1 MGSVIDWL
9 GEIPWNHLIDIS
21 VMWFISYQVYM
32 RFRGT
37 QAMRLLI
44 RVFIVWLAYLTAQVA
59 GLTLTSFLLWA
70 LWIAVLIFFLITFQA
85 EIQRILM
92 RINPMRPLGAI
103 LRQARSVR
111 LPDETLS
118 TVSET
123 AFSLASKN
131 TGAIIIWERRD
142 PIEPLMRSAGEVIDA
157 EVRPAL
163 LETLFVVGAPYH
175 DGALY
180 IKEEKIYR
188 AGCVLP
194 LSENPELAAHYGTRH
209 RAAAGLTER
218 SDALALV
225 VSEERGEVST
235 SEHGEIADT
244 ESPEALTA
252 WLTERLRGAEDSP
265 QTSLQLA
272 QEVVRHN
279 WRIKLAALAGV
290 ILLWAVAIKQKES
303 PRNIFAT
310 LGPGVE
316 QGFTVPVDY
325 YNLPKGLQLAPERTK
340 RVHIRIKGEADLMN
354 FIDAGRLR
362 IRINLRGAGAGPAEH
377 TISTRDIDLPSR
389 IHLVGAEPS
398 GIRLRL
404 EKTTKTAGA
413 NPPGG
418 KP

>member
-1 MGSVIDWL
+1 MGSVIGWL
-9 GEIPWNHLIDIS
+9 GEIPWNHLIDIF

-37 QAMRLLI
+37 QAMRLLV
-44 RVFIVWLAYLTAQVA
+44 RVFFVWLAYLTAQAA

-92 RINPMRPLGAI
+92 RINPMRPLGVI
-103 LRQARSVR
+103 LRQARRVR

-118 TVSET
+118 AVSET
-123 AFSLASKN
+123 AFSLASKK

-163 LETLFVVGAPYH
+163 LETLFFAGAPYH

-180 IKEEKIYR
+180 IQEERIYR

-194 LSENPELAAHYGTRH
+194 LSENPDLAAHYGTRH

-235 SEHGEIADT
+235 VERGEIAAVG
-244 ESPEALTA
+244 SPEALTA
-252 WLTERLRGAEDSP
+252 WLTERLHGGEDAP
-265 QTSLQLA
+265 QTSLELA
-272 QEVVRHN
+272 RETVRHN
-279 WRIKLAALAGV
+279 WRVKLAALAGV
-290 ILLWAVAIKQKES
+290 ILLWAVAIKQNES
-303 PRNIFAT
+303 PRSIFAT

-316 QGFTVPVDY
+316 HGFTVPVDY
-325 YNLPKGLQLAPERTK
+325 YNLPEGLALSSGRTR
-340 RVHIRIKGEADLMN
+340 RVRVRIKGEADLMN

-389 IHLVGAEPS
+389 IRLVGAEPPEV
-398 GIRLRL
+398 RLRL
-404 EKTTKTAGA
+404 EKMA
-413 NPPGG
+413 
-418 KP
+418 KPDDAKP

>member
-1 MGSVIDWL
+1 MGSVIGWL
-9 GEIPWNHLIDIS
+9 GEIPWNHLIDIF

-37 QAMRLLI
+37 QAMRLLV
-44 RVFIVWLAYLTAQVA
+44 RVFFVWLAYLTAQAA

-92 RINPMRPLGAI
+92 RINPMRPLGVI
-103 LRQARSVR
+103 LRQARRVR

-118 TVSET
+118 AVSET
-123 AFSLASKN
+123 AFSLASKK

-163 LETLFVVGAPYH
+163 LETLFFAGAPYH

-180 IKEEKIYR
+180 IQEERIYR

-194 LSENPELAAHYGTRH
+194 LSENPDLAAHYGTRH

-235 SEHGEIADT
+235 VERGEIAAVG
-244 ESPEALTA
+244 SPEALTA
-252 WLTERLRGAEDSP
+252 WLTERLHGGEDAP
-265 QTSLQLA
+265 QTSLELA
-272 QEVVRHN
+272 RETVRHN
-279 WRIKLAALAGV
+279 WRVKLAALAGV
-290 ILLWAVAIKQKES
+290 ILLWAVAIKQNES
-303 PRNIFAT
+303 PRSIFAT

-316 QGFTVPVDY
+316 HGFTVPVDY
-325 YNLPKGLQLAPERTK
+325 YNLPEGLALSSGRTR
-340 RVHIRIKGEADLMN
+340 RVRVRIKGEADLMN

-389 IHLVGAEPS
+389 IRLVGAEPPEV
-398 GIRLRL
+398 RLRL
-404 EKTTKTAGA
+404 EKMAKPDGA
-413 NPPGG
+413 